1 MSDSASEVVR
11 MTTGM
16 RFRAGS
22 LRMRA
27 RTSRPFSLGRLRS
40 RRIRCGRGARSNGC
54 LRSRKEMA
62 CSPSETTVRRFGAR
76 APLSPSW
83 IRQTSPSLS
92 STSRISMGGRDK
104 FAVIYPHFLSWQAEE
119 KCGPVAGSGGEPDLS
134 PQPLHDLLA
143 QGQADPRPGIL
154 FAGVQA
160 LKNLKYLF
168 GIFRVDADAVVFHG
182 KRPDASGFLRRNV
195 DLRRLCAPEF
205 QRVADQVLE

>member
-1 MSDSASEVVR
+1 MSESASEVVR

-40 RRIRCGRGARSNGC
+40 RMSRCGCGACSNGC
-54 LRSRKEMA
+54 LRPRKEMA
-62 CSPSETTVRRFGAR
+62 CAPS
-76 APLSPSW
+76 SPSW

-92 STSRISMGGRDK
+92 STSRISTGGRDK
-104 FAVIYPHFLSWQAEE
+104 FAVIHPHFLSRQAEE

-143 QGQADPRPGIL
+143 QGQPDPRPGIL

-195 DLRRLCAPEF
+195 DLRWLCAPEF